1 MPYRI
6 FLLLRA
12 SVRADRAVGWRGD
25 GVDIGAGLV
34 EKVYPLD
41 DVSVLNTRQVR
52 ARFLVFVLLAHVA
65 ADY

>member
-1 MPYRI
+1 M
-6 FLLLRA
+6 
-12 SVRADRAVGWRGD
+12 RADRAVGWRGD

-52 ARFLVFVLLAHVA
+52 ARFLVFVLLAHDA